1 MEWESDKY
9 MTIRTKLYYGFGSV
23 VAVVILLFFINT
35 TAAMRERSAR
45 AAESVAVEETQFVE
59 SIRFQIMQNHLYVR
73 SYLLSGSLSEEKN
86 FDKGRSDL
94 SELFRKGQQ
103 TLHTETLRS
112 TLMQTEVNQLD
123 WEENFAQPLIAKR
136 HQVDAGDATVADLQI
151 FYLQKLQGG
160 WMSTSE
166 ALLDKMSQEIRGALK
181 DSSDS
186 LAWATTLST
195 TISTLGTL
203 LGSLLGLAVVYY
215 SARSITSPL
224 KQTVLVLRDIAQG
237 DGDLTQRVDESRK
250 DELGELGSCFN
261 TFIKKIESL
270 VAQIAEST
278 QGVAS
283 ASEQLF
289 AVSRQ
294 MGSNAEET
302 SAQAGIAAATAEQTT
317 RNLNAIATATDEM
330 TASIREI
337 AKNASEAAQ
346 VATQAVYKTDAAHA
360 AMARLGQST
369 AEIGGVVKLIT
380 SIAQQ
385 TKLLALN
392 ATIEAA
398 RAGTAGKGFAVVANE
413 VKDLANETAHAT
425 EQITQ
430 KIQVIQQDMGES
442 TTALTGISAV
452 IARMDDI
459 SGTIVSAVEEQT
471 VTTNEIARNVS
482 EAAKGG
488 SQVTG
493 NIESVAHAAKSTSE
507 GAQDTLGAA
516 GELAKM
522 AARLQQ
528 LVAHF
533 KYKSRNGVPG
543 HPVVEMQQNQNTALP
558 ADEMQHADVLAR
570 S

>member
-1 MEWESDKY
+1 
-9 MTIRTKLYYGFGSV
+9 
-23 VAVVILLFFINT
+23 
-35 TAAMRERSAR
+35 
-45 AAESVAVEETQFVE
+45 
-59 SIRFQIMQNHLYVR
+59 
-73 SYLLSGSLSEEKN
+73 
-86 FDKGRSDL
+86 
-94 SELFRKGQQ
+94 
-103 TLHTETLRS
+103 
-112 TLMQTEVNQLD
+112 MQTEVNELD
-123 WEENFAQPLIAKR
+123 WAENFAQPLIAKR
-136 HQVDAGDATVADLQI
+136 HQVDAGDSTVADMQV
-151 FYLQKLQGG
+151 FYLQKLQGR
-160 WMSTSE
+160 WMSTSA
-166 ALLDKMSQEIRGALK
+166 ALLDKMSQEIGGAMK
-181 DSSDS
+181 DSTD
-186 LAWATTLST
+186 LIAWATTIST
-195 TISTLGTL
+195 TISTVGTL
-203 LGSLLGLAVVYY
+203 LGFFLGLGVVYY
-215 SARSITSPL
+215 SARSITEPL
-224 KQTVLVLRDIAQG
+224 KRTVLVLRDIAQG
-237 DGDLTQRVDESRK
+237 DGDLTQRVDEIRK

-261 TFIKKIESL
+261 TFIGKLESL

-278 QGVAS
+278 HGVAS

-302 SAQAGIAAATAEQTT
+302 STQASIVAATAEQMT

-330 TASIREI
+330 TSSIREI

-346 VATQAVYKTDAAHA
+346 VATQAVRKTDAANA
-360 AMARLGQST
+360 ALARLSQST
-369 AEIGGVVKLIT
+369 AEIGSVVKLIT

-430 KIQVIQQDMGES
+430 KIRVIQQDMGES
-442 TTALTGISAV
+442 IEALTGISGV
-452 IARMDDI
+452 IARMNDI
-459 SGTIVSAVEEQT
+459 SGTIASAVEEQT

-493 NIESVAHAAKSTSE
+493 NIESVAQAAKSTAE

-516 GELAKM
+516 GELSKM

-533 KYKSRNGVPG
+533 KYKSRNGARRHAVR
-543 HPVVEMQQNQNTALP
+543 ELQQDQNTALS
-558 ADEMQHADVLAR
+558 AEEMHHADVLVR

>member
-1 MEWESDKY
+1 

-23 VAVVILLFFINT
+23 VAVMILLFCINV
-35 TAAMRERSAR
+35 AAVLRERSAR
-45 AAESVAVEETQFVE
+45 AAASVAVEEMQCVE
-59 SIRFQIMQNHLYVR
+59 SIRFQVMQNHLYVR
-73 SYLLSGSLSEEKN
+73 SYLLSGELNEEKN
-86 FDKGRSDL
+86 IEKGERDL
-94 SELFRKGQQ
+94 SELFRKGQG
-103 TLHTETLRS
+103 TLRTDTLRS

-123 WEENFAQPLIAKR
+123 WTENFAQPLIAKR
-136 HQVDAGDATVADLQI
+136 HQVDAGDTSVADLQV

-160 WMSTSE
+160 WMSRSA
-166 ALLDKMSQEIRGALK
+166 ALLDNMSLEIRGALK

-186 LAWATTLST
+186 LAWATTVST
-195 TISTLGTL
+195 TISTVGTL
-203 LGSLLGLAVVYY
+203 LGFFLGLGVVYY
-215 SARSITSPL
+215 SARSITTPL
-224 KQTVLVLRDIAQG
+224 KRTVLVLRDIAQG
-237 DGDLTQRVDESRK
+237 EGDLTQRVDEIRT

-261 TFIKKIESL
+261 TFIGKLESL
-270 VAQIAEST
+270 IAQIAEST

-283 ASEQLF
+283 SSEQLF

-302 SAQAGIAAATAEQTT
+302 STQASIVAATAEQMT
-317 RNLNAIATATDEM
+317 RHLNAIATATDEM

-346 VATQAVYKTDAAHA
+346 VANQAVHRTDAANA
-360 AMARLGQST
+360 AMARLSQSSV
-369 AEIGGVVKLIT
+369 EIGSVVKLIT

-398 RAGTAGKGFAVVANE
+398 RAGAAGKGFAVVANE
-413 VKDLANETAHAT
+413 VKDLANETAHAA

-442 TTALTGISAV
+442 IEALTGISGV
-452 IARMDDI
+452 ISRMNDI
-459 SGTIVSAVEEQT
+459 SGTIASAVEEQT

-488 SQVTG
+488 SKVTG
-493 NIESVAHAAKSTSE
+493 NIESVAQAAKSTAE

-522 AARLQQ
+522 AAQLQQ

-533 KYKSRNGVPG
+533 KYTSRNGAPRNQATG
-543 HPVVEMQQNQNTALP
+543 TQQNRNAARP
-558 ADEMQHADVLAR
+558 AEQLHRAEVLVR